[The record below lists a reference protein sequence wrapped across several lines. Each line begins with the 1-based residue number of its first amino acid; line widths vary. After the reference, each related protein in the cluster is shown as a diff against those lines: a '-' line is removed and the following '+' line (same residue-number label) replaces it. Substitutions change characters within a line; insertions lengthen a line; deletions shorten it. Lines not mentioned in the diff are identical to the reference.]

1 VTYPVRRYRIDMDFG
16 ALYGPPFAHLSARE
30 PENILLAEGSAVS
43 VHEGT
48 RLPPPS
54 VPDYTL

>member
-1 VTYPVRRYRIDMDFG
+1 MDFG

-54 VPDYTL
+54 VPDYTI